1 MTPLKS
7 IWWDWTERSSDQ
19 QDNPPLA
26 LKTPIFYTVSMKQNV
41 QLVVIDGQGGSLGKA
56 LVGAIKKTFSQI
68 DVLGIGTNSLAA
80 SAMLKSGADAI
91 ATGENPV
98 IVACRNADL
107 IIGPLG
113 ILTSD
118 ALHGEITP
126 AMAVAIAQSK
136 AHKILI
142 PISKCNVTIVGVQEA
157 PLSVMIDITLQEIKR
172 FLDSAMASR

>member
-1 MTPLKS
+1 
-7 IWWDWTERSSDQ
+7 
-19 QDNPPLA
+19 
-26 LKTPIFYTVSMKQNV
+26 MKQNV

-56 LVGAIKKTFSQI
+56 LVAAIKKTFREVE
-68 DVLGIGTNSLAA
+68 VLGIGTNSLAA

-107 IIGPLG
+107 IVGPLG

-136 AHKILI
+136 AHKILV
-142 PISKCNVTIVGVQEA
+142 PISKCNVTIVGIQEA
-157 PLSVMIDITLQEIKR
+157 PLSMMIDFTLEEIR
-172 FLDSAMASR
+172 SFLDSTMPSR

>member
-1 MTPLKS
+1 
-7 IWWDWTERSSDQ
+7 
-19 QDNPPLA
+19 
-26 LKTPIFYTVSMKQNV
+26 MKQKL

-56 LVGAIKKTFSQI
+56 LVSAIKKTYNQLEI
-68 DVLGIGTNSLAA
+68 LGIGTNSLAA

-98 IVACRNADL
+98 LVACRSADI

-113 ILTSD
+113 IITSD

-126 AMAVAIAQSK
+126 AMALAVAQSG

-142 PISKCNVTIVGVQEA
+142 PISKCNVVIVGVQETS
-157 PLSVMIDITLQEIKR
+157 LSVMIEYTLQEIAR
-172 FLDSAMASR
+172 FLDSTA

>member
-1 MTPLKS
+1 
-7 IWWDWTERSSDQ
+7 
-19 QDNPPLA
+19 
-26 LKTPIFYTVSMKQNV
+26 MKQNV

-56 LVGAIKKTFSQI
+56 LVAAIKKTFNQVEI
-68 DVLGIGTNSLAA
+68 LAIGTNSLAA

-107 IIGPLG
+107 IVGPLG
-113 ILTSD
+113 IITSD

-136 AHKILI
+136 AHKILV
-142 PISKCNVTIVGVQEA
+142 PISKCNVTIVGIQEA
-157 PLSVMIDITLQEIKR
+157 PLSMMIDFTLEEVRR
-172 FLDSAMASR
+172 FLDSTMPSR